1 MRRVER
7 AGLPEVSPMLRV
19 TLDLENLFKKNTTR
33 QTVKSSEKY
42 EYLYFSHDFKRRLVL
57 GSCLQYKLI
66 QGGPD
71 ALVV

>member
-1 MRRVER
+1 
-7 AGLPEVSPMLRV
+7 MLRV
-19 TLDLENLFKKNTTR
+19 TLNLENLFEKNSTR
-33 QTVKSSEKY
+33 ELSEKD
-42 EYLYFSHDFKRRLVL
+42 EYSWFSHEFKRALVL